1 SCNPMEA
8 ACDDRLAEGLAQV
21 HVNGRLG
28 DIAISLIELSFGE
41 FKGSVNWRSMTGCRE
56 GDQSK
61 LDA

>member
-1 SCNPMEA
+1 
-8 ACDDRLAEGLAQV
+8 V

-41 FKGSVNWRSMTGCRE
+41 GKGSVNWRSMTGCRE